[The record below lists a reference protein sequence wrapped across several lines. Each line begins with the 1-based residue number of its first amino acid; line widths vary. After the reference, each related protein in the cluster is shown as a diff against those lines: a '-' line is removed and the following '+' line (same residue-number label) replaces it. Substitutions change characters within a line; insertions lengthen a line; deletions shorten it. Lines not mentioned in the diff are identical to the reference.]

1 MKKLIASIAAA
12 TLFVTGSLGLGLG
25 TAKAEGFTDVK
36 TTYEFYEPI
45 NYLASQG
52 IILGKDGKFNPDGV
66 VTRAEAAVMIAR
78 ALKLPTEN
86 RATIFT
92 DVGKS
97 SFASGAIQSATDKGI
112 IKGFTDGTF
121 KPEEIVTRGEMAIF
135 LTRAF
140 ELNEEE
146 PMTFT
151 DVPVSSAG
159 YAYIPK
165 LVAAGITQGYSKTS
179 FGPENPVKRA
189 HFAAFL
195 ARATN
200 ENLRLTV
207 NACGYNPASKVN
219 PDRQTLNCLVTK
231 EARKAN
237 VPPEIAKAI
246 VEVESGWKHFLS
258 NGEPLISHDN
268 GIGLMQLTNRTEFD
282 TERLKYDIAYNIEA
296 GIKVLSENFKRSDLP
311 AIGTNDRRV
320 LEHWYFAVM
329 AYNGTKPKNSPFYQE
344 TGERNPTAYQERV
357 YGKLSNGFVTTNIKS
372 INMSINDFTYDGS
385 TTDNI
390 EFNTKAF
397 TMTGNGTLSAELLKE
412 GSVVKYTGKGLRSKA
427 TSNSDLTEIKDG
439 AFTIIGGPV
448 YDTDPKS
455 PNNYIWYPVKT
466 TVNGKVVTGFIAAPY
481 IISPVTVH
489 Y

>member
-1 MKKLIASIAAA
+1 MKKLIAFIAAA
-12 TLFVTGSLGLGLG
+12 TLFVTGSIGS
-25 TAKAEGFTDVK
+25 AKAESFTDVTASYK
-36 TTYEFYEPI
+36 FYEHI

-52 IILGKDGKFNPDGV
+52 IVRGKDGRFDPENV

-78 ALKLPTEN
+78 ALKLPTGN
-86 RATIFT
+86 KATIFS
-92 DVGKS
+92 DVNSS
-97 SFASGAIQSATDKGI
+97 SFASGAIQSATDEGI
-112 IKGFTDGTF
+112 IKGYTDGKF
-121 KPEEIVTRGEMAIF
+121 KPNEIVTRGEMAIF

-140 ELNEEE
+140 KLTEEE

-165 LVAAGITQGYSKTS
+165 IIAAGITQGYSKTS
-179 FGPENPVKRA
+179 FGPENPVTRA

-195 ARATN
+195 AHATN

-207 NACGYNPASKVN
+207 HACGYNPASKVN

-246 VEVESGWKHFLS
+246 VEVESGWTHFLS

-296 GIKVLSENFKRSDLP
+296 GIKVLSDNFKRTDLP
-311 AIGTNDRRV
+311 IIGTNDRNV

-329 AYNGTKPKNSPFYQE
+329 AYNGTKPKNSPFKQA
-344 TGERNPTAYQERV
+344 TGERNPTAYQEQV
-357 YGKLSNGFVTTNIKS
+357 YSKISNGFVTPNIKS
-372 INMSINDFTYDGS
+372 INMSIKDFTYDG
-385 TTDNI
+385 TTTNNI

-397 TMTGNGTLSAELLKE
+397 TMTGNSTISAELLKE
-412 GSVVKYTGKGLRSKA
+412 DSVVKYTGKGLRSKPSSEA
-427 TSNSDLTEIKDG
+427 GSGSELILTEVNNLT
-439 AFTIIGGPV
+439 FTIIGGPV
-448 YDTDPKS
+448 YDTNPKS

-466 TVNGKVVTGFIAAPY
+466 TTNGKVKTGFIAAPY
-481 IISPVTVH
+481 IR
-489 Y
+489 